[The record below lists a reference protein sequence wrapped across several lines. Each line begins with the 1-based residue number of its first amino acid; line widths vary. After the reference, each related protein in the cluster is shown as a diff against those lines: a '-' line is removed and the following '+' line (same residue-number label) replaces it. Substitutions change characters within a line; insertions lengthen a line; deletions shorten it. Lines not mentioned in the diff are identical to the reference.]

1 VTVTDKAFEIRC
13 KTPADLRQTYHVRM
27 GFCTE
32 LAKYTEAALM
42 GMHEEGYNTLR
53 LFQTVLNRLDV
64 EDAQLNYMTED
75 GKLSIAYIKR
85 FFGFLQDQRIGSEN
99 KPEGPG
105 GSNNNNRHPS
115 ESWYDND
122 DNFGF
127 RLDIPYVMYLTV
139 IAGNRNRVN
148 EDASSSDS

>member
-1 VTVTDKAFEIRC
+1 
-13 KTPADLRQTYHVRM
+13 
-27 GFCTE
+27 
-32 LAKYTEAALM
+32 M